1 LFEGV
6 RQTTSL
12 PTVSIVD
19 VDKILIYFNKLLC
32 CLRSGCSLMLNITM
46 RHKYLNGTSK
56 TRVIQHPLFLES
68 EKMHITTEV
77 FVIIK
82 SVIRTFFALKTCI
95 SKLSNRP
102 FATYCKRPKITRQL
116 NKALIVVVSGRA
128 KDVIER
134 FDPDLHQFFW
144 CLCAPN
150 AVSRSTGPGSS

>member
-1 LFEGV
+1 M
-6 RQTTSL
+6 
-12 PTVSIVD
+12 
-19 VDKILIYFNKLLC
+19 
-32 CLRSGCSLMLNITM
+32 MLNITM

-116 NKALIVVVSGRA
+116 NKALIVVIFAIVGNSVNAVEVTYSSIRLNAFNSKEGSKNSLHVTFCIYDMVVDGTKNFGKNCARA
-128 KDVIER
+128 KVEKNQMKKRTAI
-134 FDPDLHQFFW
+134 
-144 CLCAPN
+144 
-150 AVSRSTGPGSS
+150 